1 MATSSGGAPDP
12 VARVKNVM
20 ITLGLPGRFE
30 DVLSLEL
37 EQLIPVAGRLG
48 LPDDQLSKLS
58 ELALVDARLGV
69 QMELRRLRSRGVKLF
84 RQQGHIST
92 LELEA
97 LRRWTVVTSRDD
109 PDRTLGDDASS
120 QFGGSVSGSHAPSD
134 SADNQALRRELD
146 ELRTKVSLLES
157 ERDQDEDPSASS
169 ARHLWISDQLW
180 DELPPDAV
188 RAELSK
194 SQLRHI
200 LRVYPLPADYSLKAG
215 EASASDRARLTGS
228 ARDQMDSL
236 AKTVGRMTDPVRPLL
251 HLISR
256 LDNDEIEAAEI
267 RRMALD
273 SILLSLHGA
282 SSLEVRRKKL
292 LFGENKVLGSLFDR
306 TTAKPLLSEH
316 EERALEELYKH
327 EKHKAKIRAGT
338 RPRPAGTS
346 TQRPFTPAAGGN
358 QQHTGVNFEGGPRG
372 RGRGNKPFRQFDKT
386 NGHVGGRGRGT
397 GDVRGASDATAQRK

>member
-37 EQLIPVAGRLG
+37 EQLIPVAERLG
-48 LPDDQLSKLS
+48 LPDDQHSKLS
-58 ELALVDARLGV
+58 ELALVDARLSV

-169 ARHLWISDQLW
+169 DVICGYPISCGANFPLMRF
-180 DELPPDAV
+180 ELNF
-188 RAELSK
+188 RNL
-194 SQLRHI
+194 
-200 LRVYPLPADYSLKAG
+200 
-215 EASASDRARLTGS
+215 
-228 ARDQMDSL
+228 
-236 AKTVGRMTDPVRPLL
+236 
-251 HLISR
+251 
-256 LDNDEIEAAEI
+256 N
-267 RRMALD
+267 
-273 SILLSLHGA
+273 
-282 SSLEVRRKKL
+282 
-292 LFGENKVLGSLFDR
+292 F
-306 TTAKPLLSEH
+306 
-316 EERALEELYKH
+316 
-327 EKHKAKIRAGT
+327 
-338 RPRPAGTS
+338 GTS
-346 TQRPFTPAAGGN
+346 YVFIPSLLTIL
-358 QQHTGVNFEGGPRG
+358 
-372 RGRGNKPFRQFDKT
+372 
-386 NGHVGGRGRGT
+386 
-397 GDVRGASDATAQRK
+397 

>member
-1 MATSSGGAPDP
+1 
-12 VARVKNVM
+12 
-20 ITLGLPGRFE
+20 
-30 DVLSLEL
+30 
-37 EQLIPVAGRLG
+37 
-48 LPDDQLSKLS
+48 
-58 ELALVDARLGV
+58 
-69 QMELRRLRSRGVKLF
+69 MELRRLRSHGVKLF

-200 LRVYPLPADYSLKAG
+200 LRVYSLPADYSLKAG

-236 AKTVGRMTDPVRPLL
+236 AKTLGRMTDPVRPLL

-282 SSLEVRRKKL
+282 SGLEVRRKKL

-338 RPRPAGTS
+338 RPRPAGAS
-346 TQRPFTPAAGGN
+346 TQRSFTPAAGGN
-358 QQHTGVNFEGGPRG
+358 QQQTGVNFEGGPRG

>member
-1 MATSSGGAPDP
+1 MVS
-12 VARVKNVM
+12 
-20 ITLGLPGRFE
+20 LGLPGRID

-37 EQLIPVAGRLG
+37 EQLIPVAERLG
-48 LPDDQLSKLS
+48 LPAEQHSKLS
-58 ELALVDARLGV
+58 ELALVEARSCV
-69 QMELRRLRSRGVKLF
+69 QIELKRFRSRGVKLF
-84 RQQGHIST
+84 RQQGRILTSEM
-92 LELEA
+92 LA
-97 LRRWTVVTSRDD
+97 LRRWTVVTSRND
-109 PDRTLGDDASS
+109 PDRTLGDDDASS

-146 ELRTKVSLLES
+146 ELRNKVSLLEA
-157 ERDQDEDPSASS
+157 ERDQDDDPSASS

-194 SQLRHI
+194 SQLRNI

-228 ARDQMDSL
+228 VRDQMDSL
-236 AKTVGRMTDPVRPLL
+236 AKTVGRMTDPIRPLL

-256 LDNDEIEAAEI
+256 LDTDEIEAAEI

-282 SSLEVRRKKL
+282 SGLETRRKKL
-292 LFGENKVLGSLFDR
+292 LFGENKVLVSLFDR
-306 TTAKPLLSEH
+306 PAAKPLLSEQ

-338 RPRPAGTS
+338 RPRPAGAS
-346 TQRPFTPAAGGN
+346 AQRPFTPAAGGGK
-358 QQHTGVNFEGGPRG
+358 QQTGVNFEGGPRG
-372 RGRGNKPFRQFDKT
+372 RGRGKPFRQFDKT
-386 NGHVGGRGRGT
+386 NGNDGGRGRGT